1 MEMYFRGGPLFV
13 SKCAV
18 HLRTELSIPPA
29 TVLATYAS
37 EMAEKNKYESQQKKK
52 RERERVKRRDRGRRE
67 EEKKKQESKKQR

>member
-29 TVLATYAS
+29 TVLVTYAS
-37 EMAEKNKYESQQKKK
+37 EMAEKNKYESQQKK